1 MPTKSGL
8 GNVEFR
14 KGEIEALPVDD
25 NSVDVTISN
34 CVLNLVPDK
43 DQAFRE
49 IHRVLKPGGRLAV
62 SDMAWET
69 EPAASLRK
77 DMEALVGCIGGA
89 LVLDDY
95 VSRLKRA
102 GFHPRRRRKAR
113 GSGPQDGRGVG
124 HGATAGYRASA
135 QRQHYGHQMNRSTSM
150 SFSLIAALALAS
162 GPASGS
168 DVGPLVRALWL
179 VQRYGTAEAVDPAND
194 QRVKGVLFKALGK
207 EGELTLSEVG
217 GFMEPDTFNK
227 LAGSDDRIGPEEI
240 KHAVEAAVPESRSR
254 LLPRVREH
262 ADSLTDVVRY
272 DRRSTPAGGE

>member
-1 MPTKSGL
+1 MTDEMLAKARANADKSGL

-62 SDMAWET
+62 SDMAWAT

-102 GFHPRRRRKAR
+102 GFTRVEIEKH
-113 GSGPQDGRGVG
+113 
-124 HGATAGYRASA
+124 
-135 QRQHYGHQMNRSTSM
+135 
-150 SFSLIAALALAS
+150 
-162 GPASGS
+162 
-168 DVGPLVRALWL
+168 
-179 VQRYGTAEAVDPAND
+179 AEAARKMVEVSGTVPPP
-194 QRVKGVLFKALGK
+194 GIEHL
-207 EGELTLSEVG
+207 LSVNI
-217 GFMEPDTFNK
+217 TATK
-227 LAGSDDRIGPEEI
+227 
-240 KHAVEAAVPESRSR
+240 
-254 LLPRVREH
+254 
-262 ADSLTDVVRY
+262 
-272 DRRSTPAGGE
+272 